1 LFEINL
7 RKIKEECIE
16 MNNNFL
22 NLNLLNVE
30 PKLIQDLVIDLQG
43 MSQPEQSLEQTPHF
57 LAYGNGKPPAIQ
69 NFLAYGGK
77 GNT

>member
-1 LFEINL
+1 L
-7 RKIKEECIE
+7 RKIKQECIE

-43 MSQPEQSLEQTPHF
+43 MSQPEQSIEKTPHFLAYGTKPPIRKHF
-57 LAYGNGKPPAIQ
+57 LAYGNGKS
-69 NFLAYGGK
+69 G
-77 GNT
+77 